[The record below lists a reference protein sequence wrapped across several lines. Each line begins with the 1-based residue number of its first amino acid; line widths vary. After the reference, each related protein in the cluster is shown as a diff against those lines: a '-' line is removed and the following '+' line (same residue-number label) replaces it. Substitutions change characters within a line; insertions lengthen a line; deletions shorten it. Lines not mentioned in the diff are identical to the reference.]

1 MDEEQELEQ
10 YREDINWLEKARQDF
25 SAWFNSA
32 QSVAQTDQQERVGDC
47 VAVVAIYIHLYMQTC
62 IHAYIHTCIHAC
74 MHTYTH
80 SLYFNSNFRVA
91 TLYS

>member
-25 SAWFNSA
+25 SAWFSSA

-47 VAVVAIYIHLYMQTC
+47 VAVVA
-62 IHAYIHTCIHAC
+62 
-74 MHTYTH
+74 TYTH
-80 SLYFNSNFRVA
+80 
-91 TLYS
+91 T